1 MPRVDYHVH
10 TNYSDG
16 RLIPEMVRAA
26 ERAGLEALGFADHCH
41 VTAEGEARRL
51 GDALGFVMDEMYERR
66 RNGIDWA
73 RERTDLRLFDAVE
86 MDWDPD
92 GVEEIEAFLEEA
104 AFDYALG
111 SVHWVDGARI
121 QSDVRFADADD
132 AERRAVVDG
141 YYDLLVDL
149 VESELFE
156 VAAHVDLVERTPS
169 LRGFATDEHHER
181 VARALADSRTVPEVN
196 AGRALRDY
204 GEFHPATPFLET
216 LREHGVEFVVG
227 SDSHRPDEVADR
239 AAAIDE
245 HLAARDLEP
254 VELDL

>member
-1 MPRVDYHVH
+1 MHRYDYHVH

-26 ERAGLEALGFADHCH
+26 ERAGLEGIGFADHCH
-41 VTAEGEARRL
+41 VTAAGETRRL
-51 GDALGFVMDEMYERR
+51 GDALGFVLEDVYERR
-66 RNGIDWA
+66 RQGIEWA

-92 GVEEIEAFLEEA
+92 AVDDIEAFLAEA
-104 AFDYALG
+104 DFEYALG
-111 SVHWVDGARI
+111 SVHWARGKRI
-121 QSDVRFADADD
+121 QRDVAYADATD
-132 AERRAVVDG
+132 AECQAVVDR
-141 YYDLLVDL
+141 YYDLVVDL

-156 VAAHVDLVERTPS
+156 IAAHVDLVERTPS
-169 LRGFATDEHHER
+169 LRGYATEEHHKQL
-181 VARALADSRTVPEVN
+181 ARALADSRTLPEVN

-204 GEFHPATPFLET
+204 GEFHPAPPLLET

-227 SDSHRPDEVADR
+227 SDSHRPNEVEDR
-239 AAAIDE
+239 TAAIEE